1 MRGEC
6 KYRVYLSSIE
16 KIENDRTRPNLLH
29 TGLKPNETAKKHNE
43 GWSHFLDELTKYCIK
58 RSKQT

>member
-29 TGLKPNETAKKHNE
+29 TGFKPGKTAKKHNE
-43 GWSHFLDELTKYCIK
+43 G
-58 RSKQT
+58 